1 MTDPA
6 RQLFGGRPVHCAAAA
21 QFLLAAEGADSG

>member
-6 RQLFGGRPVHCAAAA
+6 RQLFGRRPVHCAAAA